1 MSDRAGRAGAPR
13 KDARRGAPVRAEGGP
28 VDCLPTSGG
37 L

>member
-13 KDARRGAPVRAEGGP
+13 THGRRGMSVRAEGGP
-28 VDCLPTSGG
+28 VDCLPTGGG